1 MKYLSI
7 IVLFLSLSLH
17 HSLAQCV
24 IVLNGQTSNY
34 TICEN
39 ELPATLASPIG
50 GGTFSGPGVIGNIFN
65 PINIP
70 GDFAVTYVANGCNVT
85 QVITVQTVGQYPQIN
100 PFSPIICA
108 NDEPITLTGNV
119 PSGVF
124 TLEQG
129 TILPNGVL
137 DPSLYPTGSLL
148 TINYTYQAPNGCV
161 SADQA
166 TITILNIPTID
177 LSDFPPM
184 VCENTDPVELPH
196 SLLYTYSGTNINN
209 NVFTP
214 TEPATYAV
222 TVTAGAGS
230 CLATATTSLTVVDA
244 TPLSIANTNGTCANL
259 PDTIYYNGINL
270 GENAIYT
277 WQIPD
282 AAQLISIGGDTI
294 VVDYQGSGEQIINL
308 SIDNTEE
315 CVENTANFTI
325 STQQI
330 AVNTIADQNINIG
343 QTLEL
348 TTEVEVSPTD
358 LTPSIAWTPS
368 ANLSCDNCPTP
379 EYSPAAVGEHEYIVT
394 ASLDGGC
401 TASDTVRINAIFS
414 NEIFIPNIFTPND
427 DSENDNFL
435 VFGLYAQTMNMKI
448 FDRWGSLI
456 FETDN
461 IEEGWNGTYQN
472 RRVNTGTY
480 IYLIT
485 ITDENDTQKNYQG
498 DVTVAY

>member
-1 MKYLSI
+1 MKYLSF

-24 IVLNGQTSNY
+24 IHLNGQASNY
-34 TICEN
+34 TICEGD
-39 ELPATLASPIG
+39 LPGILTNPTGL
-50 GGTFSGPGVIGNIFN
+50 GTFSGPGVIGNIFN

-70 GDFAVTYVANGCNVT
+70 GEFVVTYVANGCNIS
-85 QVITVQTVGQYPQIN
+85 QIITVQTVGQYPEIN
-100 PFSPIICA
+100 PFPPIICA

-119 PSGVF
+119 PAAVF
-124 TLEQG
+124 TLENG
-129 TILPNGVL
+129 IILPNGVL
-137 DPSLYPTGSLL
+137 DPSLYPTGSPLI
-148 TINYTYQAPNGCV
+148 INYSYNAPNGCV
-161 SADQA
+161 SSDQA

-177 LSDFPPM
+177 FSNFPSM
-184 VCENTDPVELPH
+184 VCENADPVELPH
-196 SLLYTYSGTNINN
+196 SILYTYSGTNINDN
-209 NVFTP
+209 IFTP
-214 TEPATYAV
+214 TEPATYTV

-230 CLATATTSLTVVDA
+230 CLTTATANLTVVDA
-244 TPLSIANTNGTCANL
+244 APLSITNTNGTCANL
-259 PDTIYYNGINL
+259 PDTILYNGTNL
-270 GENAIYT
+270 GENATYT
-277 WQIPD
+277 WQIPTT
-282 AAQLISIGGDTI
+282 AQLISIGGDTI

-308 SIDNTEE
+308 TIDNTEE

-330 AVNTIADQNINIG
+330 SVNTITDQHINIG
-343 QTLEL
+343 QTIEL
-348 TTEVEVSPTD
+348 TTEVEVSPPD
-358 LTPSIAWTPS
+358 LTPSISWTPS
-368 ANLSCDNCPTP
+368 TDLSCDDCLAP
-379 EYSPAAVGEHEYIVT
+379 EYSPSIIGEHEYIVT

-401 TASDTVRINAIFS
+401 IASDTVRVSVIFP
-414 NEIFIPNIFTPND
+414 NEVFIPNIFTPND

-435 VFGLYAQTMNMKI
+435 AFGLYTQTMNMKI

-456 FETDN
+456 FETNN

-485 ITDENDTQKNYQG
+485 ITDENGTQEVYQG